1 MIVFAILATIGAL
14 IWSAVTIFANGMKTV
29 RGEFTGG
36 FLLIVVWGVVAVL
49 WIAWWADQ
57 PERLCSTAAGIC
69 F

>member
-14 IWSAVTIFANGMKTV
+14 IWTAVTIFANGMKTV

-36 FLLIVVWGVVAVL
+36 VLLVVVWCGVGLL
-49 WIAWWADQ
+49 WLAWLADR
-57 PERLCSTAAGIC
+57 PEGLCSSAAGAC